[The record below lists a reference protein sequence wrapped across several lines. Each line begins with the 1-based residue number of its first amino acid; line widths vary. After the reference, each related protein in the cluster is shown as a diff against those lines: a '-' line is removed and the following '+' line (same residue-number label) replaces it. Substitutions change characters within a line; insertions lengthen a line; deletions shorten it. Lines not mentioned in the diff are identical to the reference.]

1 MVMSTSRGT
10 RGITML
16 DDFFI
21 RALVAGIGVAIT
33 VGPLGCF
40 IVWRRM
46 AYFGDTMAHSA
57 LLGVAIAFLLDIN
70 LMVGVF
76 VVAALVSAA
85 LLLLQR
91 RQSLSTDALLGILSH
106 STLAL
111 GLVMVA
117 FMTWVRIDLMGFLFG
132 DILAVSHTDI
142 AFIWGGGALVL
153 AGIAWLWRPLLAATV
168 NAELAEAEGMHPE
181 RARVAFMLL
190 MALLIAIA
198 MKIVGILLITSLLII
213 PAATARRF
221 SGTPEMMAVMASL
234 IGVVAVVSGLFGSL
248 QFDTPSG
255 PSIVVAALAL
265 FLVSQIA
272 PVARRSG
279 PQPQEGGR
287 R

>member
-1 MVMSTSRGT
+1 MGT

-16 DDFFI
+16 DDFFT
-21 RALVAGIGVAIT
+21 RALLAGIGVAIT

-57 LLGVAIAFLLDIN
+57 LLGVAIAFLFDIN

-132 DILAVSHTDI
+132 DILAVSRTDI

-153 AGIAWLWRPLLAATV
+153 AGVAWLWRPLLASTV

-272 PVARRSG
+272 PVVRRSG

>member
-1 MVMSTSRGT
+1 
-10 RGITML
+10 ML
-16 DDFFI
+16 DDFFT
-21 RALVAGIGVAIT
+21 RALLAGIGVAIT

-57 LLGVAIAFLLDIN
+57 LLGVAIAFLFDIN

-132 DILAVSHTDI
+132 DILAVSRTDI

-153 AGIAWLWRPLLAATV
+153 AGVAWLWRPLLASTV

-272 PVARRSG
+272 PVLRRSG

>member
-1 MVMSTSRGT
+1 
-10 RGITML
+10 
-16 DDFFI
+16 
-21 RALVAGIGVAIT
+21 
-33 VGPLGCF
+33 
-40 IVWRRM
+40 
-46 AYFGDTMAHSA
+46 
-57 LLGVAIAFLLDIN
+57 
-70 LMVGVF
+70 
-76 VVAALVSAA
+76 
-85 LLLLQR
+85 
-91 RQSLSTDALLGILSH
+91 
-106 STLAL
+106 
-111 GLVMVA
+111 
-117 FMTWVRIDLMGFLFG
+117 VRIDLMGFLFG
-132 DILAVSHTDI
+132 DILAVSRTDI

-153 AGIAWLWRPLLAATV
+153 AGVAWLWRPLLASTV

-272 PVARRSG
+272 PVVRRSG